1 MKKLLAIILSI
12 VLSVSV
18 IPLGL
23 FSVTASAETGG
34 NTTEFAGGKGTADD
48 PYLIAT
54 KEHLNNVRKYFNA
67 YYLMIADI
75 VFTDSDYEY
84 GGEFFNGGM
93 GWKPIETF
101 SGGFDGNNHS
111 ISNLYIDATQNGIG
125 LFSKISN
132 GTIKNIQLYNASIS
146 GGEYV
151 GGICGYLSSSDK
163 NTPAII
169 QNCYVDGNVIG
180 QKYLG
185 GICGYIKGVNY
196 SRGTISEHED
206 TRILNCYNNAYVFAE
221 NYSGGITSSTNGAG
235 CTVSECVNNG
245 VVASD
250 GISGGILGYLSGD
263 GSSSWCKRNGVYY
276 DVYFYSYSTL
286 KNCYNV
292 GAVKGVTSGGIVGE
306 TISITSPG
314 QYSSI
319 SNGVENSYSIGIIN
333 GTTTSNKVAK
343 GYCHRI
349 KSCYS
354 LSDNTDGE
362 LKKISTY
369 QNWDFENIWTMGG
382 DKNYPYPELRCFTL
396 RGEPVISGTVAFN
409 STVTASNEKLEN
421 PNNALTYSW
430 YINDVEVASGS
441 SYTPKSNDIGKKLKF
456 EVTSTDPLSAGSL
469 FSKEIV
475 VGKGKQTDSPKI
487 PELSE
492 LSDSKIVITTVP
504 TQEYSIDN
512 KNWQKS
518 GVFNNLQP
526 NKKYTVYS
534 RVIENDLYLMGDSEQ
549 VLEATTDRRPI
560 HGTVN
565 ITGTSRYGDTLT
577 AEPLITPSD
586 AAFSYEWKTGSTV
599 LGTSKSYTVKKSD
612 IGKNIFVSVKGTGD
626 YIGTVTSASVTAT
639 KTTVQLPNAPVVDEI
654 TNTTIKL
661 VEKSGYEY
669 SRDNVVWQ
677 GSPLFTGLSAA
688 TEYTFYQRAKET
700 ETTFASKSSSG
711 TKITTLKNNVPAPES
726 PKIEKITNTS
736 VTLKNNAGYEYS
748 KDGLTWQSSNAFYNL
763 NPNTEYSFCQR
774 IAENKTDYASSQ
786 SDYTIVRTLKN
797 DLSAPNAPTAA
808 SATAS
813 SVTLTA
819 IPGYEYSRDGV
830 NWQQSNTFTGLKVLK
845 TYKFYQRIAETDSDY
860 ASPASAALSFKVKNV
875 PKKPTAPILKA
886 KTNNSITV
894 KAEDGFQYSIDGANW
909 GDSAVFS
916 GLTPNTQYSVY
927 CRTIETD
934 THYCSEKSNALIV
947 TTLKNTAIKTAAPIV
962 SVKTDSSVTLVPID
976 LGEYSL
982 DGTTWQSS
990 NIFNNLLPNKEYTF
1004 YQRTSE
1010 TATTYASEK
1019 SDFIKVTTLKKT
1031 VSAPDAP
1038 KCASVSATSITL
1050 EKVEGYEYSIDGV
1063 KWQSNNVFDNLQPNK
1078 EYSLYQRIAETSTG
1092 YASDK
1097 STALMVKTPKK
1108 KAYRPNAPTLIKV
1121 TQTEVELQKIS
1132 AYEYSIDGKTWQSSP
1147 LFTGLIPN
1155 RTYLFYQRV
1164 ANTEVYDLGD
1174 ASLPLEVKTLSKTE
1188 SINKVVN
1195 PVIINSTA
1203 NSVTLL
1209 PISGYEYKCNNGNWQ
1224 DSSEF
1229 KNLSS
1234 GTKYT
1239 FYQRIKETNTENAS
1253 KVSDGVTIKTLNIGK
1268 STASNYQALR
1278 KYIDDNRYNSSGNSK
1293 VYFSYINNGKLYG
1306 YNLENREDGI
1316 YCSFES
1322 YTTSGKLK
1330 MYNLTGF
1337 LLKPYDRNTKA
1348 DMTMKV
1354 YFNNSLSYSGNPA
1367 AIIDRAT
1374 YTDTTVVE
1382 LENIEVGSAVS
1393 DMYNTSLNLLCASLN
1408 KYFYEKLG
1416 FSIRGVG
1423 FLNYGDSELFGDY
1436 CDPAS
1441 NHHLG
1446 STEIR
1451 NKYASS
1457 CVNDGY
1463 TGDSYC
1469 SACGEKISSGSII
1482 KGRGSHTFTNDC
1494 DSSCNICGFNRA
1506 VLHTYSNSCDDT
1518 CNICGF
1524 KRSVNHEYDSDCDDT
1539 CNICGF
1545 NRTVLHTY
1553 SNNCDDTCNIC
1564 GFKRSVNHKYDS
1576 ECDEECNLCGR
1587 TRKTSTPHTYSN
1599 DCDTTCNLCG
1609 AVRKVNH
1616 TFTSDC
1622 DETCD
1627 ICGFVR
1633 ETSAAHTYSSDC
1645 DAVCDVC
1652 GCVRK
1657 TTVEHK
1663 YNDENICELCG
1674 ARKQVG
1680 DINNDGV
1687 VDSGDAIEVLRHNAK
1702 IITLSGAQFILA
1714 DVNGDN
1720 KVDSNDAIL
1729 ILKYNAKTIDKFP
1742 VEK

>member
-1 MKKLLAIILSI
+1 MKKLLSFLLSVMLILS
-12 VLSVSV
+12 VV
-18 IPLGL
+18 PMGL
-23 FSVTASAETGG
+23 FSITASAETVTSGTTGDCIWTLDGTHLTISGNGDMNNYGLGNYVPWDNTVTSVTIEQGVTNIGNFTFSDCEKLTSVSIPDSVTIIRAYAFRGCTSLTSITVGNGVTSIGDHAFYGCTSLASITIPDSVTKTCSSAFLNTAYYNNDKNWTDGVLYIGNHLIEAKKDVVNGDYTIRQGTKCIAWYAFKDCTGLTSITLPDSVTEIGMSAFSGCTGLTSITIPDSVTSIGWGAFNGCTGLTSITIPDSVTSIGDAFSYCSSLKDVYYNGDLSGWCKIEFDGDRYNYYSNPMYCAKNLYINGKLLEGEITMPDDITSIGDYAFSGCTSLTSITIPDSVTNIGYSAFSYCTGLTSITIPDSVTSIGDRTFSGCTRLTSITIGSSVTSIGWYAFYYCESLNSITIPDGVTSIGNSAFSGCTGLTSITIPDSVTSIGDAFSYCSSLKDVYYNGDLSGWCKIEFDGDRYNYYSNPMYYATNLYINGKLLEGEITIPDGVTSIGWYAFYDCTRLTSITIPDSVATIGDDAFRDCTGLKDVYYTGDLSGWCRVKFGDRTSNPMYYATNLYINGKLLEGEITIPDGVTSIGWYAFYDCTGLTSIIIPNSVTSIGWYAFSGCTGLRKIYGYNNVANSCAKENNITYYSLNAPAAPKAKKIGG
-34 NTTEFAGGKGTADD
+34 NT
-48 PYLIAT
+48 IAL
-54 KEHLNNVRKYFNA
+54 EENA
-67 YYLMIADI
+67 YY
-75 VFTDSDYEY
+75 
-84 GGEFFNGGM
+84 
-93 GWKPIETF
+93 
-101 SGGFDGNNHS
+101 
-111 ISNLYIDATQNGIG
+111 
-125 LFSKISN
+125 
-132 GTIKNIQLYNASIS
+132 
-146 GGEYV
+146 
-151 GGICGYLSSSDK
+151 
-163 NTPAII
+163 
-169 QNCYVDGNVIG
+169 
-180 QKYLG
+180 
-185 GICGYIKGVNY
+185 
-196 SRGTISEHED
+196 
-206 TRILNCYNNAYVFAE
+206 
-221 NYSGGITSSTNGAG
+221 
-235 CTVSECVNNG
+235 
-245 VVASD
+245 
-250 GISGGILGYLSGD
+250 
-263 GSSSWCKRNGVYY
+263 
-276 DVYFYSYSTL
+276 
-286 KNCYNV
+286 
-292 GAVKGVTSGGIVGE
+292 
-306 TISITSPG
+306 
-314 QYSSI
+314 QYS
-319 SNGVENSYSIGIIN
+319 IN
-333 GTTTSNKVAK
+333 GNDWQTEN
-343 GYCHRI
+343 I
-349 KSCYS
+349 
-354 LSDNTDGE
+354 
-362 LKKISTY
+362 
-369 QNWDFENIWTMGG
+369 FEN
-382 DKNYPYPELRCFTL
+382 
-396 RGEPVISGTVAFN
+396 
-409 STVTASNEKLEN
+409 
-421 PNNALTYSW
+421 LT
-430 YINDVEVASGS
+430 
-441 SYTPKSNDIGKKLKF
+441 
-456 EVTSTDPLSAGSL
+456 
-469 FSKEIV
+469 
-475 VGKGKQTDSPKI
+475 
-487 PELSE
+487 
-492 LSDSKIVITTVP
+492 
-504 TQEYSIDN
+504 
-512 KNWQKS
+512 
-518 GVFNNLQP
+518 
-526 NKKYTVYS
+526 
-534 RVIENDLYLMGDSEQ
+534 
-549 VLEATTDRRPI
+549 
-560 HGTVN
+560 
-565 ITGTSRYGDTLT
+565 
-577 AEPLITPSD
+577 
-586 AAFSYEWKTGSTV
+586 
-599 LGTSKSYTVKKSD
+599 
-612 IGKNIFVSVKGTGD
+612 
-626 YIGTVTSASVTAT
+626 
-639 KTTVQLPNAPVVDEI
+639 
-654 TNTTIKL
+654 
-661 VEKSGYEY
+661 
-669 SRDNVVWQ
+669 
-677 GSPLFTGLSAA
+677 
-688 TEYTFYQRAKET
+688 
-700 ETTFASKSSSG
+700 
-711 TKITTLKNNVPAPES
+711 
-726 PKIEKITNTS
+726 
-736 VTLKNNAGYEYS
+736 
-748 KDGLTWQSSNAFYNL
+748 
-763 NPNTEYSFCQR
+763 PNTE
-774 IAENKTDYASSQ
+774 
-786 SDYTIVRTLKN
+786 
-797 DLSAPNAPTAA
+797 
-808 SATAS
+808 
-813 SVTLTA
+813 
-819 IPGYEYSRDGV
+819 
-830 NWQQSNTFTGLKVLK
+830 
-845 TYKFYQRIAETDSDY
+845 YKFYQRIYYADINRSTDT
-860 ASPASAALSFKVKNV
+860 SPALTVKTGQSKVDK
-875 PKKPTAPILKA
+875 PIL
-886 KTNNSITV
+886 I
-894 KAEDGFQYSIDGANW
+894 
-909 GDSAVFS
+909 
-916 GLTPNTQYSVY
+916 L
-927 CRTIETD
+927 
-934 THYCSEKSNALIV
+934 
-947 TTLKNTAIKTAAPIV
+947 NTA
-962 SVKTDSSVTLVPID
+962 TDVVLKEIE
-976 LGEYSL
+976 GYEYSL
-982 DGTTWQSS
+982 DGITWQSS
-990 NIFNNLLPNKEYTF
+990 NVFTNLQPNKEYTF
-1004 YQRTSE
+1004 CQRIAE

-1063 KWQSNNVFDNLQPNK
+1063 KWQANNVFDNLQPNK
-1078 EYSLYQRIAETSTG
+1078 EYCLYQRIAETNTD

-1097 STALMVKTPKK
+1097 STALMVKTKK
-1108 KAYRPNAPTLIKV
+1108 KTYRPNAPTLIKV

-1322 YTTSGKLK
+1322 YTTSGKIK

-1446 STEIR
+1446 NTEIR

-1482 KGRGSHTFTNDC
+1482 KGRGAHTFTNDC
-1494 DSSCNICGFNRA
+1494 DTSCNICGFNRT

-1576 ECDEECNLCGR
+1576 ECDEDCNLCGR
-1587 TRKTSTPHTYSN
+1587 TRKTSTPHTFSN

-1652 GCVRK
+1652 GCIRK

-1663 YNDENICELCG
+1663 YNDENVCELCG

>member
-1 MKKLLAIILSI
+1 MKKLLSFLLSVMLILS
-12 VLSVSV
+12 VV
-18 IPLGL
+18 PMGL
-23 FSVTASAETGG
+23 FSITASAETVTSG
-34 NTTEFAGGKGTADD
+34 TTGDCIWTLEGT
-48 PYLIAT
+48 
-54 KEHLNNVRKYFNA
+54 HL
-67 YYLMIADI
+67 
-75 VFTDSDYEY
+75 T
-84 GGEFFNGGM
+84 
-93 GWKPIETF
+93 
-101 SGGFDGNNHS
+101 
-111 ISNLYIDATQNGIG
+111 
-125 LFSKISN
+125 
-132 GTIKNIQLYNASIS
+132 IS
-146 GGEYV
+146 GNGDMGDYD
-151 GGICGYLSSSDK
+151 GYSVYAPWGKD
-163 NTPAII
+163 
-169 QNCYVDGNVIG
+169 
-180 QKYLG
+180 
-185 GICGYIKGVNY
+185 
-196 SRGTISEHED
+196 
-206 TRILNCYNNAYVFAE
+206 
-221 NYSGGITSSTNGAG
+221 ITSVTIEQGVTSIGASAFYRCTSLTSIIIGNSVTSIGNYAFYDCTNLK
-235 CTVSECVNNG
+235 
-245 VVASD
+245 D
-250 GISGGILGYLSGD
+250 IYYMGD
-263 GSSSWCKRNGVYY
+263 LSSWCKIKVNAIPPMCYATNLYINGKLLEGEITIP
-276 DVYFYSYSTL
+276 DD
-286 KNCYNV
+286 
-292 GAVKGVTSGGIVGE
+292 VTSIGNFTFYGCNRLTSA
-306 TISITSPG
+306 TIPDSVTSIGDSAFSGCTSLTSITIPDS
-314 QYSSI
+314 
-319 SNGVENSYSIGIIN
+319 VTSIGD
-333 GTTTSNKVAK
+333 
-343 GYCHRI
+343 Y
-349 KSCYS
+349 
-354 LSDNTDGE
+354 
-362 LKKISTY
+362 
-369 QNWDFENIWTMGG
+369 
-382 DKNYPYPELRCFTL
+382 
-396 RGEPVISGTVAFN
+396 AFN
-409 STVTASNEKLEN
+409 SCTNLKDVYYIGDLSAWCKIEFNSTPMCYATNLHINGKLLEGEITIPNDVTSIGNFTFYRYKRITGVTIPNSVTRIGTCAFEN
-421 PNNALTYSW
+421 CRSLTNITIPNSVTSIGVGAFEDCTGLTSITIPDSVAEIRYAFENCTNLKDVYYTGDLSGW
-430 YINDVEVASGS
+430 CKIKFNSYNSRSTPMYYATNLYIN
-441 SYTPKSNDIGKKLKF
+441 GKLL
-456 EVTSTDPLSAGSL
+456 EGEITIPDDVTSVGNYTFCNCKSL
-469 FSKEIV
+469 KSITIPDSVTEIGYCVFDGCIGLTSITIPDSVTIIGDDAFADCIGLTSIIIPNSVTSIGREAFSGCTGLRKIYGYNNV
-475 VGKGKQTDSPKI
+475 ANSYAKKNNIAYYSLNAPAAPKAK
-487 PELSE
+487 
-492 LSDSKIVITTVP
+492 KIGGNTIALEENAYY
-504 TQEYSIDN
+504 QYSINGND
-512 KNWQKS
+512 WQ
-518 GVFNNLQP
+518 
-526 NKKYTVYS
+526 T
-534 RVIENDLYLMGDSEQ
+534 E
-549 VLEATTDRRPI
+549 
-560 HGTVN
+560 
-565 ITGTSRYGDTLT
+565 
-577 AEPLITPSD
+577 
-586 AAFSYEWKTGSTV
+586 
-599 LGTSKSYTVKKSD
+599 
-612 IGKNIFVSVKGTGD
+612 NIFE
-626 YIGTVTSASVTAT
+626 
-639 KTTVQLPNAPVVDEI
+639 N
-654 TNTTIKL
+654 
-661 VEKSGYEY
+661 
-669 SRDNVVWQ
+669 
-677 GSPLFTGLSAA
+677 
-688 TEYTFYQRAKET
+688 
-700 ETTFASKSSSG
+700 
-711 TKITTLKNNVPAPES
+711 
-726 PKIEKITNTS
+726 
-736 VTLKNNAGYEYS
+736 
-748 KDGLTWQSSNAFYNL
+748 LT
-763 NPNTEYSFCQR
+763 PNTE
-774 IAENKTDYASSQ
+774 
-786 SDYTIVRTLKN
+786 
-797 DLSAPNAPTAA
+797 
-808 SATAS
+808 
-813 SVTLTA
+813 
-819 IPGYEYSRDGV
+819 
-830 NWQQSNTFTGLKVLK
+830 
-845 TYKFYQRIAETDSDY
+845 YKFYQRIYYADINRWTDT
-860 ASPASAALSFKVKNV
+860 SPALTVKTGQSKVDK
-875 PKKPTAPILKA
+875 PIL
-886 KTNNSITV
+886 I
-894 KAEDGFQYSIDGANW
+894 
-909 GDSAVFS
+909 
-916 GLTPNTQYSVY
+916 L
-927 CRTIETD
+927 
-934 THYCSEKSNALIV
+934 
-947 TTLKNTAIKTAAPIV
+947 NTA
-962 SVKTDSSVTLVPID
+962 TDVVLKEIE
-976 LGEYSL
+976 GYEYSL
-982 DGTTWQSS
+982 DGITWQSS
-990 NIFNNLLPNKEYTF
+990 NVFTNLQPNKEYTF
-1004 YQRTSE
+1004 CQRIAE

-1038 KCASVSATSITL
+1038 KCAGVSATSITL

-1063 KWQSNNVFDNLQPNK
+1063 KWQANNVFDNLQPNK

-1097 STALMVKTPKK
+1097 SAALMVKTPKK
-1108 KAYRPNAPTLIKV
+1108 KAYRPNAPILIKV

-1278 KYIDDNRYNSSGNSK
+1278 KYIDDNRRNSSGNSY

-1322 YTTSGKLK
+1322 YTTSGKIK
-1330 MYNLTGF
+1330 TYNLTGF

-1446 STEIR
+1446 NTEIR

-1482 KGRGSHTFTNDC
+1482 KGRGAHTFTNDC
-1494 DSSCNICGFNRA
+1494 DTSCNICGFNRT

-1576 ECDEECNLCGR
+1576 ECDEDCNLCGR
-1587 TRKTSTPHTYSN
+1587 TRKTSTPHTFSN

-1652 GCVRK
+1652 GCIRK

-1663 YNDENICELCG
+1663 YNDENVCELCG

-1714 DVNGDN
+1714 DVNGDD
-1720 KVDSNDAIL
+1720 KVDANDAIL